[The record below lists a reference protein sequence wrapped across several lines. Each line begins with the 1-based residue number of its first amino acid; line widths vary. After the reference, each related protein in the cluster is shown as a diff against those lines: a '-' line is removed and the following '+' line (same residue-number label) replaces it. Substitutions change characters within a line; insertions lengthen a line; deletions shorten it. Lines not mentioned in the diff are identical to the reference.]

1 MSWAV
6 EISGVRFTSRAL
18 TRHYGSIVYKSRK
31 GRQTRRADSRGW
43 NNVFHVENHA
53 LIWW

>member
-6 EISGVRFTSRAL
+6 EINRGRFTSVVL
-18 TRHYGSIVYKSRK
+18 TCYYGGVVYKSRE

-43 NNVFHVENHA
+43 NSVFHVENHA
-53 LIWW
+53 LIW